1 VSRQRGARPSRGVF
15 FEPAAAWFEECVWR
29 PAVDVKRLPDGWL
42 LKVELAGVRAEQVH
56 VTLRGNR
63 LILSGVRTDT
73 HCDVKGSWYAMEIS
87 YCRFER
93 QIDLPTPLEGAELG
107 VSGEHGLLILK
118 VRLPAGAGR

>member
-1 VSRQRGARPSRGVF
+1 MTPDRGVKLRRGIF

-29 PAVDVKRLPDGWL
+29 PAVDVKRVPEGWL
-42 LKVELAGVRAEQVH
+42 VKAELAGVLAEQVQ
-56 VTLRGNR
+56 VSVRGNR

-93 QIDLPTPLEGAELG
+93 QIDLPTPLDGAELR
-107 VSGEHGLLILK
+107 VSTEHGLMILQ
-118 VRLPAGAGR
+118 VRLPAGAKR